1 MVRNCKVLDR
11 IKKSMGGD
19 AKEKKDSCP
28 VGQKKALYGMIK
40 QEARWCQLKKWANQK
55 KFVIIPVAVLAI
67 ILIVGITVLITVLT
81 NSVGQDTAEVDTIE
95 TVEGSQG

>member
-1 MVRNCKVLDR
+1 MIHTILRVRFKRGKDAGKVLGR

-40 QEARWCQLKKWANQK
+40 REARWCQLKKWA
-55 KFVIIPVAVLAI
+55 
-67 ILIVGITVLITVLT
+67 
-81 NSVGQDTAEVDTIE
+81 D
-95 TVEGSQG
+95 